1 MSGNLQ
7 IFVLKFKNDYAVAV
21 QSGVQQTT
29 WYQSCWLVRT
39 VHLHTRST
47 NKRSWIMQIIRSA
60 CSRRGYAAWWTRK
73 RCELHK
79 KALNESPLLHS
90 LICSW
95 LADSGRRASCRF
107 AVKQGRSSFH
117 RQTAGKW
124 RDMRMVLVLVA
135 WYWWES
141 RGGATILTKKVPYAL
156 RIISHLYAWIVCK
169 KQKYWDPPQII

>member
-21 QSGVQQTT
+21 QSGVQNKQRDIKAVGR
-29 WYQSCWLVRT
+29 C
-39 VHLHTRST
+39 VHIHTRST

-124 RDMRMVLVLVA
+124 RDMRMVLVLDA

-156 RIISHLYAWIVCK
+156 FLTCMLELCAKSKNIEIHHK
-169 KQKYWDPPQII
+169 